1 MLLFNIVFGI
11 FCLGCVVSMVMHIV
25 SIVKNFYCGSG
36 WFYSMIACVLII
48 DIMAII
54 NIIINKG

>member
-1 MLLFNIVFGI
+1 MTLFYIIFGI
-11 FCLGCVVSMVMHIV
+11 FCFGWALSIVMHIV